1 MSRTLLDTY
10 MLDTY
15 IKSPAY
21 RQTFK
26 LHECT
31 TLLFKVLYGKIK
43 NVFFIIC
50 LFTMHYLCENYYQPV
65 LLQSFIAD
73 CIVDSWGLRLT
84 FWPYKQTGLT
94 KAFSEWNSL
103 KCRRHTVMTHEA

>member
-15 IKSPAY
+15 IKSPTY

-26 LHECT
+26 LHECAQLCYCT
-31 TLLFKVLYGKIK
+31 TVLFKVLYCKIK

-65 LLQSFIAD
+65 PVQSFIAD
-73 CIVDSWGLRLT
+73 CIADSWRLRLT
-84 FWPYKQTGLT
+84 LLALQTNWT
-94 KAFSEWNSL
+94 
-103 KCRRHTVMTHEA
+103 